1 MKKENKFIIGA
12 FACALMSVSCT
23 KEYQTVLNPETAY
36 GTISV
41 QVTPDRVVETKA
53 LDAYTGVQAYE
64 SAINRIQ
71 LLVFN
76 SSGALD
82 HYVDLGSSSMTAT
95 ISTSVGQ
102 KTIYAVVNGSDLSG
116 VETQSALENTLV
128 GLSENSTDAAVGF
141 VMAGSSAC
149 SVTASSTASCRVNV
163 SRLTARVVL
172 KSVTNNLPP
181 SYGTVTIPYVF
192 LANVVGEQ
200 KIAGSTSLAS
210 VTWYNKYG
218 RSDNA
223 TSASH
228 IIGSSSS
235 YEASCK
241 SLTYAQLGASLA
253 NGNAYAP
260 SAPHLLYTCANSS
273 TAAPSVFST
282 GSFNPQ
288 RTILVV
294 AAEIK
299 GSLYYYPVV
308 LDKSAIERNTT
319 YTVALT
325 LSGLGSSD
333 PVAPVE
339 HGSISASISVSAWAA
354 GVSYEESI

>member
-1 MKKENKFIIGA
+1 MKTENKFIIGA
-12 FACALMSVSCT
+12 FVCAIMSASCA
-23 KEYQTVLNPETAY
+23 KDGQTVLNPETAY

-41 QVTPDRVVETKA
+41 QVMPDGAADTKA
-53 LDAYTGVQAYE
+53 LDAYTDVQSYE

-76 SSGALD
+76 SSGSLD
-82 HYVDLGSSSMTAT
+82 HYADLGSASTTAT

-102 KTIYAVVNGSDLSG
+102 KTVYAVVNGSDLSG

-128 GLSENSTDAAVGF
+128 GLSENSIDDAVGF
-141 VMAGSSAC
+141 VMSGSSVC
-149 SVTASSTASCRVNV
+149 SVTASSATSCRVDV
-163 SRLTARVVL
+163 SRLAARVVL

-210 VTWYNKYG
+210 VVWYNKYG

-241 SLTYAQLGASLA
+241 SLTYAQLGASLS
-253 NGNAYAP
+253 NGDAYAP
-260 SAPHLLYTCANSS
+260 STPHLLYTCANSS
-273 TAAPSVFST
+273 TAAPSAFST
-282 GSFNPQ
+282 SSFSPQ